1 MTDPM
6 GLLMVST
13 GPRQYRMA
21 PNLGEKGGPVANAR
35 NVPLSELEAWA
46 IEDMI
51 RHTWTDDGKPTGRGL
66 LLKIFTLIRE
76 FEARRN
82 EPDAPGELPVV
93 LTEEEL
99 WAIDFHIRRGHLDP
113 SAVRVGREL
122 LLKVFGRLLDIRN
135 AEEMKRLR
143 FADAAE
149 SDNPE
154 RRRRLQELRD
164 QMRQDDTTAADG
176 SAN

>member
-1 MTDPM
+1 M
-6 GLLMVST
+6 
-13 GPRQYRMA
+13 
-21 PNLGEKGGPVANAR
+21 ANAR
-35 NVPLSELEAWA
+35 SVALSELEAWA

-51 RHTWTDDGKPTGRGL
+51 RHTWTDEGKPVGRGL

-82 EPDAPGELPVV
+82 EPDAPGELTIV

-113 SAVRVGREL
+113 SGVRVGREL
-122 LLKVFGRLLDIRN
+122 LLKVFGRLLDIRT

-149 SDNPE
+149 SENPE
-154 RRRRLQELRD
+154 GLRRLRELRD

-176 SAN
+176 STN